1 MRLVISH
8 LFLPPAIGLVHG
20 LLHTRRDLIG
30 IEDNLSIHVSGGT
43 SSCLRQGSV
52 GTQKAFLI
60 RIQDSDQRDFR

>member
-43 SSCLRQGSV
+43 SAVCVKDRWERKSLPYPHPR
-52 GTQKAFLI
+52 
-60 RIQDSDQRDFR
+60 

>member
-8 LFLPPAIGLVHG
+8 LFLPPAIGLVYG
-20 LLHTRRDLIG
+20 LSHTSRDLIS
-30 IEDNLSIHVSGGT
+30 IEDNLSVHVSGGT
-43 SSCLRQGSV
+43 SGCLCQGSV